1 MKIAVVRSRK
11 ITQINLSEYLDSSC
25 TEIVSGGARGVDECA
40 RAYACENAIKLQL
53 FLPEYVKYGR
63 GAPILRNRSI
73 VDYSDKV
80 LIFWDGSSKGTK
92 WVIDYCRRTNRE
104 YELYVIEQ

>member
-1 MKIAVVRSRK
+1 MKIAVVGSRK

-53 FLPEYVKYGR
+53 FLPEYDKYGR

-80 LIFWDGSSKGTK
+80 LIFWDGSSKGALS
-92 WVIDYCRRTNRE
+92 VIRYAEKIGKPCE
-104 YELYVIEQ
+104 IMLCE